1 MWCSSGFQAGPQGP
15 MSPHPAI
22 PGACR
27 LGPQSA
33 VAMSLWLVAPLLQ
46 TSVVC
51 PSMIC
56 IQIPLPAL
64 PPSGFPAH
72 RPPISR
78 PFSQLLAKLAEGT
91 REPVPG
97 PASRACPPDS
107 AVWDPQFG
115 LCTCRTWVWPAP
127 PCMTNG
133 AGSEPLDQG
142 PAHNLHLQEHQAL
155 LFHLSSESGTRP
167 TGELQPQKLHGHRL
181 LGAPRDQERQV
192 LGYRGERAG
201 SGSPASLP
209 PGSVSS
215 TRVPL
220 PCGPGVSRKPFKAS
234 PRSREVEPCESRRR
248 VGASRGHPDRR
259 RPRPDPGRREPGR
272 RGQGGAAEPGFGWPA
287 RTAGLR
293 AGLRHGRRR
302 GAARVRA
309 AELRAVPGL
318 ERAAALLR
326 LRPAQPER
334 AAGARVRP
342 LGRWAGGA
350 RGAEGGRLPDFAR
363 EERRGPRGP
372 QGRASALLPA
382 APGSSSRSRPWT
394 LRLAP
399 VPPSAGQARAS
410 GFRCLRERLRRDRA
424 RCCDFDGRGWRAP
437 RSGAGAAGTPGAPPS
452 LRPRLALLQP
462 TQLEWAPQWLCFWV
476 V

>member
-155 LFHLSSESGTRP
+155 LFHPFLGV
-167 TGELQPQKLHGHRL
+167 GHAAHW
-181 LGAPRDQERQV
+181 GAATPEAA
-192 LGYRGERAG
+192 RAPPA
-201 SGSPASLP
+201 GSPAGPGTPSSGLP
-209 PGSVSS
+209 RGKSGLW
-215 TRVPL
+215 L
-220 PCGPGVSRKPFKAS
+220 PCQPPAGIRVLHSR
-234 PRSREVEPCESRRR
+234 
-248 VGASRGHPDRR
+248 
-259 RPRPDPGRREPGR
+259 
-272 RGQGGAAEPGFGWPA
+272 
-287 RTAGLR
+287 
-293 AGLRHGRRR
+293 
-302 GAARVRA
+302 
-309 AELRAVPGL
+309 
-318 ERAAALLR
+318 
-326 LRPAQPER
+326 
-334 AAGARVRP
+334 
-342 LGRWAGGA
+342 
-350 RGAEGGRLPDFAR
+350 
-363 EERRGPRGP
+363 
-372 QGRASALLPA
+372 
-382 APGSSSRSRPWT
+382 
-394 LRLAP
+394 
-399 VPPSAGQARAS
+399 
-410 GFRCLRERLRRDRA
+410 
-424 RCCDFDGRGWRAP
+424 
-437 RSGAGAAGTPGAPPS
+437 PPS
-452 LRPRLALLQP
+452 LRARGISEAVQSLAPEPGSGAQ
-462 TQLEWAPQWLCFWV
+462 
-476 V
+476 